1 MSQTIEFLDFDP
13 DELNNEGYYEAMR
26 ADITDAHNV
35 GSFIVGQETKGDNN
49 RTIEVRD
56 LTPNPQ
62 KLNVHVGN
70 HT

>member
-13 DELNNEGYYEAMR
+13 DELNEGYLDAIGEQIA
-26 ADITDAHNV
+26 DAHSV
-35 GSFIVGQETKGDNN
+35 GSFIVGQETKGDGN

-56 LTPNPQ
+56 LTPNAQ
-62 KLNVHVGN
+62 QLEVHVGN